1 MGWTA
6 TTFKA
11 RWGEFAPTD
20 DALVAAA
27 LAEADAECDARVFG
41 GSYDHAVGLLAAHK
55 LSVSAFGL
63 QARLDPKA
71 AKDTPN
77 GTTTYGQEHDAIAAK
92 KAGGFWALG
101 VRL

>member
-1 MGWTA
+1 MGYTA
-6 TTFKA
+6 PTFKA
-11 RWGEFAPTD
+11 RWTEFAPTAD
-20 DALVAAA
+20 SLVDAV

-41 GSYDHAVGLLAAHK
+41 ASYDHAVGLLAAHK
-55 LSVSAFGL
+55 LSVTSFGQ

-71 AKDTPN
+71 AKDSPN
-77 GTTTYGQEHDAIAAK
+77 GTTTYGQEHDALAAK